1 MLLAALTLACSSLLT
16 PPQDTSPTA
25 QTQLVEVTYLANSG
39 FLLRSGTNSI
49 LIDAFVP
56 REVSGFEALD
66 AGTRKNL
73 LNGLAPFQRP
83 MISLVSHAHPDH
95 FKAPFAHQAL
105 FGNDNLMFIG
115 SEQVVEAIA
124 KAGKQWSTII
134 HRTAAFRRTADK
146 LPEPLVDRV
155 KDFSV
160 LFLDLPHV
168 KGSEADLENL
178 GHLVRLGNFKFL
190 HLGDAA
196 PNLAALQAFKLAER
210 EIDVAFVP
218 YWFYSSEEG
227 IRSID
232 EAIKARFVV
241 VYHIPTKEKSSF
253 TAQLK
258 ESNPNAIVF
267 SESLERKI
275 FEVQKRKSGT
285 ATQSR

>member
-1 MLLAALTLACSSLLT
+1 MFLAALTLTCSSLLGA
-16 PPQDTSPTA
+16 PQDAASKDDN
-25 QTQLVEVTYLANSG
+25 QLVEVTYLANSG

-56 REVSGFEALD
+56 REISGFEALD
-66 AGTRKNL
+66 APTRKNL
-73 LNGLAPFQRP
+73 LKGLAPFHRP
-83 MISLVSHAHPDH
+83 MISLVSHSHADH

-105 FGNDNLMFIG
+105 QGNENLMLIG
-115 SEQVVEAIA
+115 SEQVVTAIA
-124 KAGKQWSTII
+124 QAGKHWGTII
-134 HRTAAFRRTADK
+134 NRTAAFRRGADK
-146 LPEPLVDRV
+146 LPEPLVDHA

-168 KGSEADLENL
+168 KGAEGELDNL

-196 PNLAALQAFKLAER
+196 PDFAALEKFKLAAR

-218 YWFYSSEEG
+218 YWFYSNEEG
-227 IRSID
+227 IKAID

-241 VYHIPTKEKSSF
+241 VYHIPAKEKASF
-253 TAQLK
+253 ATQLK

-275 FEVQKRKSGT
+275 FEVEKRK
-285 ATQSR
+285 